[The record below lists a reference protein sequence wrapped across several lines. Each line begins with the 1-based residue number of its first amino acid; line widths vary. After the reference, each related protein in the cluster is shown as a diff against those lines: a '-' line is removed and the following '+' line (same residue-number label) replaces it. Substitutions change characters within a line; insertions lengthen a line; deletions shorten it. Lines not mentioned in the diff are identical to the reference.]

1 MLLAVPPAALVGSAD
16 VAAVRARAPRGR
28 ALSVVVRTRPRPSAA
43 GVTPLVV
50 VVRTR
55 GPRVAG
61 VVVRTRRPAV
71 PPLALAA
78 VPPLG
83 MVPVRARRELGLA
96 LVLPLPLGTLGVLVR
111 VLAGVER
118 TSGAGEL
125 GVVAER
131 RTRRV
136 RPGVVKVGRVL
147 LGMVVGMSPEGRYG
161 RRDVSGEVRV
171 VRLLLDG
178 RVRPPP
184 RVAVLH
190 PPAVVTVR
198 ARRGRQLLHGRRR
211 TVRDRLRRHAEVRV
225 GGHG

>member
-1 MLLAVPPAALVGSAD
+1 M
-16 VAAVRARAPRGR
+16 
-28 ALSVVVRTRPRPSAA
+28 
-43 GVTPLVV
+43 
-50 VVRTR
+50 
-55 GPRVAG
+55 AG

-96 LVLPLPLGTLGVLVR
+96 LVLLMLSPRPLGVLVR

-118 TSGAGEL
+118 TRGAGEL

-147 LGMVVGMSPEGRYG
+147 LGVVVGMSPEGRYG

-171 VRLLLDG
+171 VRLLLLLLDG

-190 PPAVVTVR
+190 PPAVVPVR

>member
-28 ALSVVVRTRPRPSAA
+28 TLVMVVRTRRRPSPA
-43 GVTPLVV
+43 GVTALVV

-118 TSGAGEL
+118 TRGAGEL

-147 LGMVVGMSPEGRYG
+147 LGVVVGMSPEGRYG

-190 PPAVVTVR
+190 PPAVVPVR

-211 TVRDRLRRHAEVRV
+211 TVRDRRRHAEVRV